1 MNDAQQQTS
10 AVVDGNDSDVDS
22 DDDAPMGHGPLGAVV
37 AAGVGDG
44 GGAGAVCSVFCGLLV
59 LFIAPLAPLVSS
71 KSPPPSRWAVGHR
84 LRARYRPVF
93 FFVEKIWFGT
103 GPAKNSTY
111 LPGECVAIR
120 LQNDQNGHLGHNG
133 PNDPNCLVFYN

>member
-10 AVVDGNDSDVDS
+10 AFVDGNDSDVDS

-59 LFIAPLAPLVSS
+59 LFIAALASS
-71 KSPPPSRWAVGHR
+71 ESFPPSRWAVGQR
-84 LRARYRPVF
+84 LR
-93 FFVEKIWFGT
+93 
-103 GPAKNSTY
+103 
-111 LPGECVAIR
+111 
-120 LQNDQNGHLGHNG
+120 
-133 PNDPNCLVFYN
+133 